1 MTTMLESRS
10 SMVSQAARIG
20 TKPSTTRHAR
30 ILVVDDDEEFRQSL
44 AYSLMDNGFDAVAC
58 ASGPAALEYIGA
70 GKSADL
76 ILLDWRMPGM
86 NGLEVLREL
95 RQRGTKTPIIFLTG
109 LDDEVFEDAALA
121 SGAVDFIGKSRRL
134 SILLQRIDLIAEAQ
148 RPPVNPSQQPPQAQ
162 VRLGSLELR
171 MDMNRAFWRGAAVEL
186 TLTEFRMISRLA
198 LKPGEDISYRE
209 LYDLV
214 HGANFRAGS
223 GPEGFRTNVRTFIK
237 RIRRKFRAL
246 DPEFDQIQNYAGFGY
261 RWVVA

>member
-1 MTTMLESRS
+1 MTTMLESRP
-10 SMVSQAARIG
+10 SMVSQAPRIG
-20 TKPSTTRHAR
+20 TKPSATRHAR
-30 ILVVDDDEEFRQSL
+30 VLVVDDDEEFRQSL
-44 AYSLMDNGFDAVAC
+44 AYSLMDHGFDAVTC

-95 RQRGTKTPIIFLTG
+95 RQRGAKTPVIFLTG
-109 LDDEVFEDAALA
+109 LADEVFEEAALA
-121 SGAVDFIGKSRRL
+121 SGAVDFVGKSRRF

-148 RPPVNPSQQPPQAQ
+148 RPPVNPSQKPPPAQ
-162 VRLGSLELR
+162 VRLGGLELR
-171 MDMNRAFWRGAAVEL
+171 MDMNRAFWRGAAVDL
-186 TLTEFRMISRLA
+186 TVTEFRMIARLA
-198 LKPGEDISYRE
+198 LKAGEDISYRE

-237 RIRRKFRAL
+237 RIRRKFRAI
-246 DPEFDQIQNYAGFGY
+246 DGSFDAIQNYARFGY
-261 RWVVA
+261 RWICS